1 MLIAKEKRKDNIAEY
16 ILYMWQVEDS
26 IRACQFNIDLID
38 KYLISQFS
46 EPEKIKAEFRD
57 WYADIILMMHEENI
71 KESGHMKMLKLLVND
86 MNILHR
92 RLIND
97 LKDAKYL
104 EQYYWTLPNLRD
116 FGEKL
121 GEKLENEV
129 EICLSALYA
138 LLLLRLQ
145 KREVSG
151 ETLEAMHTF
160 SNLMAL
166 LSKWYKDIEE
176 GRIEA

>member
-16 ILYMWQVEDS
+16 VLYMWQVEDS
-26 IRACQFNIDLID
+26 VRACQFNIDLID

-57 WYADIILMMHEENI
+57 WYANIILTMHEEKI
-71 KESGHMKMLKLLVND
+71 KESGHMKMLRLLVED
-86 MNILHR
+86 MNKLHLK
-92 RLIND
+92 LINVQ
-97 LKDAKYL
+97 KDPKYL
-104 EQYYWTLPNLRD
+104 EQYYWTVPNLRD

-121 GEKLENEV
+121 GPNVENEV

-145 KREVSG
+145 KREVSD
-151 ETLEAMHTF
+151 ETIEAMHTF

-166 LSKWYKDIEE
+166 LSNWYKKIELGE
-176 GRIEA
+176 EVL

>member
-26 IRACQFNIDLID
+26 VRACQFNIDLID

-46 EPEKIKAEFRD
+46 EPEKVKAEFRD
-57 WYADIILMMHEENI
+57 WYADIILMMYEENI
-71 KESGHMKMLKLLVND
+71 KESGHMKILKLLVED
-86 MNILHR
+86 MNKLHLK
-92 RLIND
+92 LINVI
-97 LKDAKYL
+97 KDPKYL
-104 EQYYWTLPNLRD
+104 EQYYWTVQNLRD

-121 GEKLENEV
+121 GHNIDNEV

-145 KREVSG
+145 KREVSD
-151 ETLEAMHTF
+151 ETIEAMHTF

-166 LSKWYKDIEE
+166 LSNWYKKIELGE
-176 GRIEA
+176 EVL